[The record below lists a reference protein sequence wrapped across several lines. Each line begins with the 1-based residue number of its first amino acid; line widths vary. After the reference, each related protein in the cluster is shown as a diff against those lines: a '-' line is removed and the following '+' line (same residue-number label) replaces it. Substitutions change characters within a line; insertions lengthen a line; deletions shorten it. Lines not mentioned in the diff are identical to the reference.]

1 MNFAAPHGGLTIR
14 PAGRDDLPSF
24 FAYLHDHMRDNGTGG
39 TPLFMPMPRSASFLP
54 PEKEAAF
61 RAALDAPMGKP
72 GWRRA
77 WIAIDADDNIAGH
90 IDLRSRPASA
100 CGHRALL
107 GMGVH
112 RDYRQQGLGAALIDV
127 AAGWAGNEGLAWIDL
142 EVLSANHAARA
153 LYRRCGFEQ
162 VGEMD
167 DMFRI
172 DGEQLGYTFMA
183 RRLAPPA

>member
-1 MNFAAPHGGLTIR
+1 MKHGGLTIR

-24 FAYLHDHMRDNGTGG
+24 FAYLHDQLRDNGTGG
-39 TPLFMPMPRSASFLP
+39 TALFMPMPRNASIFP

-61 RAALDAPMGKP
+61 RAALDIPLLQP

-90 IDLRSRPASA
+90 IDLRARPESVSA
-100 CGHRALL
+100 HRTLL

-112 RDYRQQGLGAALIDV
+112 RDSRKQGLGAALIDV
-127 AAGWAGNEGLAWIDL
+127 AAQWAQQEGFAWIDL
-142 EVLSANHAARA
+142 EVLSANHVARQ
-153 LYRRCGFEQ
+153 LYARCGFAQ
-162 VGEMD
+162 VGELA

-172 DGEQLGYTFMA
+172 DGESLGYTFMA
-183 RRLAPPA
+183 RRLA